1 MFKTY
6 NFWIKL
12 VAVLI
17 LIVRIV
23 GDRLGFYV
31 DSELYMD
38 IATALAS
45 VLVILGVIQVPA
57 ATSNTNNK
65 NSKEGVEVREDIT
78 ETLKGMAEK
87 LKGLT
92 DNFNSVKLAPITTL
106 IDEILAECSG
116 EGLEKA
122 EDVSAGEEETKLE
135 EALSAAGGSEA
146 DCDESELEVVEE
158 ELLEEE
164 IMDEG
169 LDEYLIRTELEGEC
183 SENIKEA
190 HAFSDESEPQEVII
204 TTEGESEAKSEV
216 ADGTNKSH
224 DDEEVLL
231 ALKEKIKALIENNL
245 DEIISSVV

>member
-57 ATSNTNNK
+57 VAGGDNK
-65 NSKEGVEVREDIT
+65 NKESVMREDVK
-78 ETLKGMAEK
+78 ETIKGMAEK

-92 DNFNSVKLAPITTL
+92 DNFNSAKLLRITAVM
-106 IDEILAECSG
+106 DEIISEC
-116 EGLEKA
+116 
-122 EDVSAGEEETKLE
+122 
-135 EALSAAGGSEA
+135 
-146 DCDESELEVVEE
+146 ESEVEIVKPGADIEKSAEEVSVQED
-158 ELLEEE
+158 L
-164 IMDEG
+164 
-169 LDEYLIRTELEGEC
+169 
-183 SENIKEA
+183 
-190 HAFSDESEPQEVII
+190 QEVII
-204 TTEGESEAKSEV
+204 EEELSSEEAVAEGLEEYLLETEVIETLVGSEEPGAEETDIQSSLEGSE
-216 ADGTNKSH
+216 K
-224 DDEEVLL
+224 EEE
-231 ALKEKIKALIENNL
+231 EKIIARIKTKIRALVESNL
-245 DEIISSVV
+245 DELIAESLN